1 MGKVTIGSGN
11 LEDNKTLELTEAPL
25 IVREVVYAPPPLQ
38 DHRIVILEECQDEL
52 FDNVTRQEFDLI
64 NMQDQLRDLEEQIQ
78 NVKIMAFEKEPEP
91 VSIQSITNNVKYDD
105 TEMRAL
111 IQGLMEALDQV
122 QKGQEFVNARFR
134 QDINNLR
141 TESHPVSEIIRVHE
155 RLPKWVS
162 YGFIFNF
169 ILALLGLLT

>member
-1 MGKVTIGSGN
+1 MGNGN
-11 LEDNKTLELTEAPL
+11 NNPAILISSQEEPL

-52 FDNVTRQEFDLI
+52 FDSVTKQEFDLI
-64 NMQDQLRDLEEQIQ
+64 NMQDQLKDLEEQIQ
-78 NVKIMAFEKEPEP
+78 NVKIMAFEKQPEP

-105 TEMRAL
+105 TEMRSL
-111 IQGLMEALDQV
+111 IQGLMQALDQV
-122 QKGQEFVNARFR
+122 QKGQEFVNSRFR
-134 QDINNLR
+134 QDINSLR
-141 TESHPVSEIIRVHE
+141 SEKQPISEIVRVHE
-155 RLPKWVS
+155 RLPKWVR